1 MSCSIACLDNLF
13 IGATGPQEG
22 STSFTGDGFKYH
34 TVGGGI
40 DSSMVFE
47 VETKGKTMIL
57 KNIKSTVHLKG
68 WSGKT
73 PEIYEAE
80 SATIYNVTVVPASS
94 ANGGNFVNYGN
105 DQSYVEWDLSVAT
118 AGQYYISF
126 RYALDAEP
134 HPLSLFYTEAIQQLK
149 RERCIGDCDND
160 DHCAG
165 GLICYQN
172 NGLIGQEVPSC
183 MGFDTG
189 STNYCVDPND
199 YTHGILFKQ
208 TGGWNDDWLQTEKI
222 EVALLSGT
230 NTTRL
235 QIPSGYDAGPNIDF
249 MKVEGVTSATL
260 PSPPSFRNPL
270 HFMSH
275 IADYSPYGIGKQT
288 VRDAQYITVAVLD
301 HYFYNDN
308 VAPFICIRLMQS
320 VLTNLMISCCSALA
334 SPTPVLVM
342 YPSVQMRSEAIYII
356 FGSSSYG
363 CLESTLASIILDL
376 EATSASLSLEPNHG
390 ALREPIL
397 QVLNLLCSMEYQTQ
411 IPDLDG

>member
-199 YTHGILFKQ
+199 YTHGILFKR

-320 VLTNLMISCCSALA
+320 FGFSNPSPRYVSQCTNAFRSGYYESRSIS
-334 SPTPVLVM
+334 
-342 YPSVQMRSEAIYII
+342 
-356 FGSSSYG
+356 G